1 MAARTMRQPPFV
13 RFMVISFL
21 VLWLIVA
28 AFPFLWTLWGSFK
41 VEGDFFSKADWANA
55 LTGPLTMV
63 ETGGQFT
70 GDGYYGAWVQEAF
83 WLAALNTLIVCVC
96 VVTISLTFGTLGGY
110 ALSRSTYRYA
120 FWFLLFALMFR
131 AMPPITL
138 VAGYLLPFF
147 EWNLWGHLST
157 TIIVLVAINQP
168 FTLWMLHSFFKNIPK
183 DLDESA
189 MVDGCTRFQAFRHV
203 IIPVM
208 WPGVITTGLFSFLLA
223 YNDFAVTAMLLSKE
237 NQTMVPKIASFLGTT
252 QTKGNVMFAVAAVV
266 SVTAPLFVMV
276 MVFQR
281 QIVSGL
287 TAGAVKGMSGALAA
301 KKRQLKSYLDAFAHP
316 DPAAFEA
323 AVAENFVSD
332 AAINIVHP
340 FNEVAGAGAYM
351 TRFLHPLMAAFA
363 GLHRRDYIITAGT
376 FEGADWVTCTGH
388 WCGTF
393 TGDWLGIPATGRLR
407 PICVWE
413 SFTGSKRANSPKAN
427 IFLDLPELMMIAG
440 VWPITDSPGE
450 KRGFHRLPARPGDAG
465 RAASRG
471 RQPGAIRR
479 KRRTGHRYAAGV
491 GDRG

>member
-1 MAARTMRQPPFV
+1 MSAKTMRQPPFV
-13 RFMVISFL
+13 RLMVISFL
-21 VLWLIVA
+21 VIWLIVA

-41 VEGDFFSKADWANA
+41 VEGDFFSKANWTNA
-55 LTGPLTMV
+55 LTGPLTIA
-63 ETGGQFT
+63 ETGAAFT
-70 GDGYYGAWVQEAF
+70 GDGYHGAWVQEAF

-138 VAGYLLPFF
+138 VSGYLLPFF
-147 EWNLWGHLST
+147 EWNLWGRLST

-287 TAGAVKGMSGALAA
+287 TAGAVKG
-301 KKRQLKSYLDAFAHP
+301 
-316 DPAAFEA
+316 
-323 AVAENFVSD
+323 
-332 AAINIVHP
+332 
-340 FNEVAGAGAYM
+340 
-351 TRFLHPLMAAFA
+351 
-363 GLHRRDYIITAGT
+363 
-376 FEGADWVTCTGH
+376 
-388 WCGTF
+388 
-393 TGDWLGIPATGRLR
+393 
-407 PICVWE
+407 
-413 SFTGSKRANSPKAN
+413 
-427 IFLDLPELMMIAG
+427 
-440 VWPITDSPGE
+440 
-450 KRGFHRLPARPGDAG
+450 
-465 RAASRG
+465 
-471 RQPGAIRR
+471 
-479 KRRTGHRYAAGV
+479 
-491 GDRG
+491 